1 MPEKKIRTSKRSS
14 KKRSKKNER
23 SFADRLLDSDS
34 SIENAGFFNV
44 DRADRKLLLTTVGIV
59 ILLVFAAHAITI
71 WGEFVYLDLYNLTE
85 LRNTRDWNLFWS
97 DLMLN
102 SLVSPLNEPLVKVSL
117 AIDVLSMG
125 IRSPGVFHAINMLI
139 HLANA
144 LLLYFLVRRLG
155 KHADLKSRLSLEP
168 DLVAFASAAI
178 FACHP
183 LACGAISYISARS
196 ALLVVFNYF
205 LSLHL
210 FISGFLARDI
220 KNALFLYLF
229 SYLFVLFGIWSGTQ
243 AVTIPGAFIA
253 LALLLKPRKTSFK
266 SWVMDRPFEFFAQLL
281 VALAVPLVL
290 LLNFTPL
297 VGTGFGLTTL
307 PLAQYVA
314 TQFKVLFT
322 YTLRCFLV
330 PYGLSLD
337 PPFALASSMADP
349 LSLAGLAVVLTAA
362 FFAYRLRD
370 SIIPCFAL
378 ILFVLS
384 LIPSCFLPHPE
395 YVSIT
400 RIYFTMGTLAI
411 LSGYYLARF
420 SVMKPTS
427 ALAAC
432 VVILLAL
439 TGLSNYRNWQWH
451 KDIRL
456 WQSALSMNPESK
468 RSLSMYAW
476 ALEFSGSMEE
486 GFKIASEAYK
496 KDKDN
501 VILDLIL
508 GTYLVTDKQY
518 EKSYKYF
525 DEGVKLAEKK
535 NLSQEIL
542 FKLYSGY
549 AEAAMKTGRFDTAFK
564 YAEKALRIQK
574 TAKLLHIEGVC
585 YLSKDN
591 PHGAFMKLQES
602 YLLDKFNP
610 DLTEP
615 LTRAALGCGTK
626 QLQDLAYNMSKQAY
640 KVHGSE
646 PRMALLRSYAALET
660 GRLGEAL
667 KYVKLYLS
675 SQKPDAESHYL
686 LYGINKKAGKEKE
699 AELFLKMAL
708 AANPNIRKEMRLYL
722 NRAPFDP
729 KAPKATRAAGEPAN
743 QEKNQVKNSPGQN

>member
-14 KKRSKKNER
+14 KKRSRKSER
-23 SFADRLLDSDS
+23 FLESDS
-34 SIENAGFFNV
+34 TAENAGFFNLE
-44 DRADRKLLLTTVGIV
+44 RADRKLLLTTVGIV

-71 WGEFVYLDLYNLTE
+71 WGEFVYLDLFNLTE

-125 IRSPGVFHAINMLI
+125 IRSPGVFHAINMLL
-139 HLANA
+139 HLANV
-144 LLLYFLVRRLG
+144 LLLYFFVRRLG
-155 KHADLKSRLSLEP
+155 KHADLKTRLSLEP

-196 ALLVVFNYF
+196 ALLVVFNYL

-229 SYLFVLFGIWSGTQ
+229 SYLFVLFGIWSGPQ

-253 LALLLKPRKTSFK
+253 LALLLKPRKTTFK
-266 SWVMDRPFEFFAQLL
+266 SWVMDRPFEFFAQFL

-290 LLNFTPL
+290 LLNFNPL
-297 VGTGFGLTTL
+297 VGTGFGLSTL
-307 PLAQYVA
+307 ALPQYVA

-349 LSLAGLAVVLTAA
+349 LSLAGLATVLTAG

-370 SIIPCFAL
+370 SIIPSFAL

-384 LIPSCFLPHPE
+384 LIPSCFVPHPE

-400 RIYFTMGTLAI
+400 RIYFTMGSLAI

-420 SVMKPTS
+420 SVLKPMP
-427 ALAAC
+427 ALAVG
-432 VVILLAL
+432 VVILLTL

-468 RSLSMYAW
+468 RSISMYAW
-476 ALEFSGSMEE
+476 ALEFNGSMEE
-486 GFKIASEAYK
+486 GFKVASDAYK

-508 GTYLVTDKQY
+508 GTYLVVDKQY
-518 EKSYKYF
+518 AEAYKYF
-525 DEGVKLAEKK
+525 EQGVKLAEKQ

-542 FKLYSGY
+542 FKLDSGY

-574 TAKLLHIEGVC
+574 TAKLLYIQGVC

-646 PRMALLRSYAALET
+646 PRMALLRSYASLET

-667 KYVKLYLS
+667 KFVNLYLS
-675 SQKPDAESHYL
+675 SQKANAESYYL
-686 LYGINKKAGKEKE
+686 LYGINKQAGKDKE
-699 AELFLKMAL
+699 AELFLKLAL
-708 AANPNIRKEMRLYL
+708 ASNPNIRKEMRLYL
-722 NRAPFDP
+722 NREPVANG
-729 KAPKATRAAGEPAN
+729 ANKATKAAPEPTEKPAN
-743 QEKNQVKNSPGQN
+743 QTKN